1 MDLTGE
7 AEFETGLHSS
17 LSSSFIFFH
26 PRSLCTPSCTPS
38 SHFSLIF
45 VSLCP
50 VSLLF
55 CPFRLQLHLLCPCQE
70 KKIVLSGLRFHIYVR
85 TILLQRHRVTDKEIE
100 WLHFHCKLFGYY
112 FNKFCDSSK
121 KICLETKLICFGGQ
135 ALLAG
140 CVFNWI
146 SNLFPPFF
154 GFYK

>member
-17 LSSSFIFFH
+17 LSFSFIFFH

-55 CPFRLQLHLLCPCQE
+55 CPFRLQLRLLCPCQE
-70 KKIVLSGLRFHIYVR
+70 IKNCLVRVKVSYIYVR

-146 SNLFPPFF
+146 SNLFSPLFWF
-154 GFYK
+154 L